1 MARIQVLP
9 LPTQKLGEAEHT
21 PFVLIIDEVNTFE
34 ENWPQAALDVL
45 KEATGA
51 AFILVMET
59 SLYAPGSLVLTDE
72 ERDQLRDY
80 LLTPRRIVLGTDQDP
95 DTLPPTPV
103 AGVLHTPS

>member
-9 LPTQKLGEAEHT
+9 LPTHKVGETEHT

-80 LLTPRRIVLGTDQDP
+80 LLSPRRVTLGTDQYP
-95 DTLPPTPV
+95 GPLPVTPIP
-103 AGVLHTPS
+103 GVLHTQP